1 MIDLINILHEGQHS
15 LVVEK
20 EEIYTFDG
28 RGVSNLFQLLEEN
41 PALLYGSMVA
51 DKAIGKAAATLMAL
65 AKVKQVY
72 ADVVSQPA
80 VELLESHKIPITYG
94 NIVPYIINRTDTG
107 SCPLEARCLSCV
119 TLQECYAQIRNFMK
133 EIKTN

>member
-51 DKAIGKAAATLMAL
+51 DKAIGKSAATLMAL

-94 NIVPYIINRTDTG
+94 NIVPYIINRAGTG
-107 SCPLEARCLSCV
+107 SCPLEARCLPCV
-119 TLQECYAQIRNFMK
+119 TLQECYAQICSFMK